1 MGTSSKRAGAWVVQ
15 QDEGNPDRLLVV
27 PLELGILCERPLVA
41 IRVRVTDQ
49 LGHED
54 TERGIAIG

>member
-1 MGTSSKRAGAWVVQ
+1 MVQ
-15 QDEGNPDRLLVV
+15 QDEGDPDRLFVV

-41 IRVRVTDQ
+41 IRVRVTDE

-54 TERGIAIG
+54 TERGAVIA

>member
-1 MGTSSKRAGAWVVQ
+1 MGTSRKRSGAWVVQ
-15 QDEGNPDRLLVV
+15 QDEGDPDRLFVV

-41 IRVRVTDQ
+41 IRVRVTDE

-54 TERGIAIG
+54 TERGAVIA